1 METNSLTPAAGNFSP
16 ATEEALERVRVKR
29 EAATVKSAEA
39 GLHSE
44 ILAATKVNMEKL
56 RF

>member
-1 METNSLTPAAGNFSP
+1 METNLLTPGAGSVSP
-16 ATEEALERVRVKR
+16 ETEAALERVRVQR